1 MSAFIVDDAHISA
14 IIRFA
19 AFHQVSFYHPV
30 EKTRVRVNW
39 NNADDMGRLL
49 LAENVR
55 SVNFR
60 YNETMTDELRE
71 RIAGYR
77 CPLHGMPQT
86 PVPILKAIDGLF
98 YQSCETDD
106 WRETPAAWLLGAIQS
121 EAISK
126 LPGYAAAQWHIT
138 D

>member
-30 EKTRVRVNW
+30 EKTHVQVDW

-60 YNETMTDELRE
+60 YNETMTD
-71 RIAGYR
+71 
-77 CPLHGMPQT
+77 
-86 PVPILKAIDGLF
+86 
-98 YQSCETDD
+98 D
-106 WRETPAAWLLGAIQS
+106 WRDTPAAWLLRAIQS
-121 EAISK
+121 EAISQ
-126 LPGYAAAQWHIT
+126 LPGYGAAEWHIT